1 MLFTDWNMEDA
12 LKIEREEGREEGWE
26 EGRELA
32 RREMIGLFSKYLSAE
47 QMAEALEISV
57 EDVNHY
63 LKESGFKQIHG
74 TFSIN

>member
-1 MLFTDWNMEDA
+1 M
-12 LKIEREEGREEGWE
+12 
-26 EGRELA
+26 A

-63 LKESGFKQIHG
+63 LEESSFKQIHG

>member
-1 MLFTDWNMEDA
+1 M
-12 LKIEREEGREEGWE
+12 
-26 EGRELA
+26 A

-63 LKESGFKQIHG
+63 LRESGFKQIHG

>member
-1 MLFTDWNMEDA
+1 MLFTEWNMEDA
-12 LKIEREEGREEGWE
+12 LKIERE

-63 LKESGFKQIHG
+63 LEESSFKQIHG